1 MSKTPTEKS
10 FEDDGYECYNP
21 VCSAFR
27 QEMTEKYSSLKSVV
41 DGLTKKI
48 SDLESDK
55 SVAGDLQKK
64 IDTLNKRLTD
74 SINNQNTSISSC
86 NNICSNVIN
95 KIDGVNQLK
104 RDIDEKIGEW
114 AKVVA
119 KNTPTPPSSIYK
131 HCENKL
137 DKISDTQN
145 CCDQNCKNS
154 NGLCNNGNG
163 VVRIRPGGNFAIYRS
178 STQIDKNRLIT
189 VLAKNKNMSANI
201 PSDMQDS
208 VYVTFYFEV
217 TIMIDE
223 DAGNDCD
230 VQVGLLKDENT
241 YYRIGKDGKYHTT
254 DRNNNSIFSD
264 PIVGNFVVGVGQTF
278 APRNMPSAKMQL
290 FFTKGGTKLRKIF
303 LVDEEDM
310 LPHILMKGV
319 DVEVNFGD
327 DSSKPFVYDINNHE
341 AAYSK

>member
-41 DGLTKKI
+41 DGLSKKI
-48 SDLESDK
+48 NDLELDTK
-55 SVAGDLQKK
+55 DVAGDLQNK
-64 IDTLNKRLTD
+64 IDTLNRSVAT
-74 SINNQNTSISSC
+74 QNGCISSC
-86 NNICSNVIN
+86 NNLCSGVLN
-95 KIDGVNQLK
+95 KIEAINELK
-104 RDIDEKIGEW
+104 RDIDGKIEKW
-114 AKVVA
+114 VAVMA
-119 KNTPTPPSSIYK
+119 KNTPTPPSTIYK

-137 DKISDTQN
+137 DKISDTQS

-163 VVRIRPGGNFAIYRS
+163 VVRIRSGGNSAIYHC

-208 VYVTFYFEV
+208 VYVTFYFEL

-223 DAGNDCD
+223 DNGTDCD
-230 VQVGLLKDENT
+230 VQVGLLKDESN

-264 PIVGNFVVGVGQTF
+264 PIEGNFVLGIGQTF

-290 FFTKGGTKLRKIF
+290 FFTKDGTKIRKTF

-319 DVEVNFGD
+319 GVEVNFGS
-327 DSSKPFVYDINNHE
+327 DSAKPFVYDIYSHE
-341 AAYSK
+341 AAY

>member
-41 DGLTKKI
+41 DGLSKKM
-48 SDLESDK
+48 SDLELDTK
-55 SVAGDLQKK
+55 DVTGDLQNK
-64 IDTLNKRLTD
+64 IDTLNRSVDT
-74 SINNQNTSISSC
+74 QNGCISSC
-86 NNICSNVIN
+86 NNLCSGFLN
-95 KIDGVNQLK
+95 KIDAINEMK
-104 RDIDEKIGEW
+104 RDMDGKMDKW
-114 AKVVA
+114 AEVMA
-119 KNTPTPPSSIYK
+119 KNIPTPPSTIYI

-137 DKISDTQN
+137 DKISDTQS
-145 CCDQNCKNS
+145 CCSLNCKNS

-178 STQIDKNRLIT
+178 STQIDKENRLIM

-201 PSDMQDS
+201 PSDMQDN
-208 VYVTFYFEV
+208 VYVTFYFEL

-223 DAGNDCD
+223 DNGNDCD

-264 PIVGNFVVGVGQTF
+264 PIVGNFVLGIGQNF

-290 FFTKGGTKLRKIF
+290 FFTKDGIKIRKTF
-303 LVDEEDM
+303 LADEEDM

-319 DVEVNFGD
+319 DVEVNFGS
-327 DSSKPFVYDINNHE
+327 DSAKPFVYDIYSHE